1 MRNDKRKG
9 ISTKSIALTAIL
21 TALVVVLQFLGQF
34 IRFGPFAISLVLVPI
49 VIGAATCGTKTST
62 WLGLVFGA
70 IVLVSDAQAFLA
82 IDILGTVVTV
92 LLKGMLAGLLAGLT
106 YKFVSKKNIY
116 LAIILSA
123 IVCPI
128 VNTGVFL
135 LGCIIFFMDTI
146 SQWATAFGFPSAV
159 EYMFLGMVG
168 ANFLFELAI
177 NVVLSPVVVR
187 LLNIKK
193 KAK

>member
-34 IRFGPFAISLVLVPI
+34 IRFGPFAISLVLIPI
-49 VIGAATCGTKTST
+49 DIGAATCGTKAST
-62 WLGLVFGA
+62 WLGLVFGV
-70 IVLVSDAQAFLA
+70 IVLVSDAQAFIA
-82 IDILGTVVTV
+82 IDILGTIVTV
-92 LLKGMLAGLLAGLT
+92 LLKGILAGFLAGLT
-106 YKFVSKKNIY
+106 YKLASKKNVY
-116 LAIILSA
+116 LAVVLSA
-123 IVCPI
+123 IVCPL

-135 LGCIIFFMDTI
+135 LGCWVFFMDTI
-146 SQWATAFGFPSAV
+146 NEWATAFGFASAV

-168 ANFLFELAI
+168 ANFLFELAT

>member
-34 IRFGPFAISLVLVPI
+34 IRFGPFAISLVLIPI
-49 VIGAATCGTKTST
+49 VIGAATCGTKAST
-62 WLGLVFGA
+62 WLGLVFGV
-70 IVLVSDAQAFLA
+70 IVLVSDAQAFIA
-82 IDILGTVVTV
+82 IDILGTIVTV
-92 LLKGMLAGLLAGLT
+92 LLKGILAGFLAGLT
-106 YKFVSKKNIY
+106 YKLASKKNVY
-116 LAIILSA
+116 LAVVLSA
-123 IVCPI
+123 IVCPL

-135 LGCIIFFMDTI
+135 LGCWVFFMDTI
-146 SQWATAFGFPSAV
+146 NEWATAFGFASAV

-168 ANFLFELAI
+168 ANFLFELAT

>member
-9 ISTKSIALTAIL
+9 ISTKIIALTAIH
-21 TALVVVLQFLGQF
+21 TAIVVVLQFLGQF

-92 LLKGMLAGLLAGLT
+92 LLKGILAGLLAGLT
-106 YKFVSKKNIY
+106 YKFVSKKNVY
-116 LAIILSA
+116 LAVILSA

-146 SQWATAFGFPSAV
+146 SQWATTFGFPSTV

>member
-1 MRNDKRKG
+1 MKGNSRKVVP
-9 ISTKSIALTAIL
+9 TKIIALTAIL

-34 IRFGPFAISLVLVPI
+34 IRFGPFAISLVLIPI
-49 VIGAATCGTKTST
+49 VIGAATCGTKAST

-82 IDILGTVVTV
+82 IDILGTVVSV

-106 YKFVSKKNIY
+106 YKLASKKNVY
-116 LAIILSA
+116 LAVVLSA
-123 IVCPI
+123 IVCPL

-135 LGCIIFFMDTI
+135 LGCWAFFMDTI
-146 SQWATAFGFPSAV
+146 NEWATAFGFASAV

-168 ANFLFELAI
+168 ANFLFELAT
-177 NVVLSPVVVR
+177 NVILSPVVVR

>member
-1 MRNDKRKG
+1 MKGNSRKVVP
-9 ISTKSIALTAIL
+9 TKIIALTAIL

-34 IRFGPFAISLVLVPI
+34 IRFGPFAISLVLIPI
-49 VIGAATCGTKTST
+49 VIGAATCGTKAST

-106 YKFVSKKNIY
+106 YKFVSKKNVY
-116 LAIILSA
+116 LAVVLSA
-123 IVCPI
+123 IVCPL

-135 LGCIIFFMDTI
+135 LGCWVFFMDTI
-146 SQWATAFGFPSAV
+146 NEWATAFGFASAV

-168 ANFLFELAI
+168 ANFLFELAT
-177 NVVLSPVVVR
+177 NVILSPVVVR

-193 KAK
+193 KTK

>member
-92 LLKGMLAGLLAGLT
+92 LLKGMLAGLLTGLT

-116 LAIILSA
+116 LAVILSA
-123 IVCPI
+123 IVCHCP
-128 VNTGVFL
+128 
-135 LGCIIFFMDTI
+135 TI
-146 SQWATAFGFPSAV
+146 
-159 EYMFLGMVG
+159 L
-168 ANFLFELAI
+168 
-177 NVVLSPVVVR
+177 
-187 LLNIKK
+187 
-193 KAK
+193 

>member
-1 MRNDKRKG
+1 MKAPARKV
-9 ISTKSIALTAIL
+9 IPTKVIALTAIL
-21 TALVVVLQFLGQF
+21 TALVIVLQFLGQF

-106 YKFVSKKNIY
+106 YKFVSKKNVY
-116 LAIILSA
+116 LAVILSA

-135 LGCIIFFMDTI
+135 LGCVLFFMDTI

-177 NVVLSPVVVR
+177 NVVLSPIVVR
-187 LLNIKK
+187 LLNVKK
-193 KAK
+193 KSK

>member
-34 IRFGPFAISLVLVPI
+34 IRFGPFAISLVLIPI
-49 VIGAATCGTKTST
+49 VIGAATCGTKAST
-62 WLGLVFGA
+62 WLGLVFGV

-106 YKFVSKKNIY
+106 YKLVSKKNVY
-116 LAIILSA
+116 LAVVLSA
-123 IVCPI
+123 IVCPL

-135 LGCIIFFMDTI
+135 LGCWVFFMDTI
-146 SQWATAFGFPSAV
+146 NEWATAFGFTSAV

-168 ANFLFELAI
+168 ANFLFELAT

>member
-1 MRNDKRKG
+1 MKVPARKV
-9 ISTKSIALTAIL
+9 IPTKVIALTSIL
-21 TALVVVLQFLGQF
+21 TALVIVLQFLGQF

-106 YKFVSKKNIY
+106 YKLVSKKNVY
-116 LAIILSA
+116 LAVILSA